1 MLLIKESSVISCYEL
16 ALDLYYEIVCNTR
29 KDENRCSCEP
39 YILKSREKTYECR
52 YETNG
57 SKEETVCPVKAISR
71 LEDELTRLKRE
82 LVSHKRVIN
91 DFFLGS
97 NALFEQMENSYQA
110 YARYMSEQS
119 RKIVPQL
126 GDMFATSAPEH
137 IVKPEIRPRET
148 EKKIEETVIDV
159 MPDTK
164 LDEPADAV
172 RPPEQQSDK
181 AAEMAQDA
189 VRTESRVQE

>member
-1 MLLIKESSVISCYEL
+1 MGPSEIIYIVASGIVGIFVGYLINHFSS
-16 ALDLYYEIVCNTR
+16 R
-29 KDENRCSCEP
+29 NRD
-39 YILKSREKTYECR
+39 K
-52 YETNG
+52 
-57 SKEETVCPVKAISR
+57 SR

-110 YARYMSEQS
+110 YARYMSDQS

-126 GDMFATSAPEH
+126 GDMFASTTPEH
-137 IVKPEIRPRET
+137 IFKPAVKENNQES
-148 EKKIEETVIDV
+148 KVEETVIDV

-164 LDEPADAV
+164 LDEPADAAEERQMPP
-172 RPPEQQSDK
+172 RPEACPVAWRVAGS
-181 AAEMAQDA
+181 
-189 VRTESRVQE
+189 RTKKL

>member
-1 MLLIKESSVISCYEL
+1 MGPSEIIYIVASGIIGIVVGYLINHFSS
-16 ALDLYYEIVCNTR
+16 R
-29 KDENRCSCEP
+29 NRD
-39 YILKSREKTYECR
+39 K
-52 YETNG
+52 
-57 SKEETVCPVKAISR
+57 SR

-126 GDMFATSAPEH
+126 GDMVSTSTPEH
-137 IVKPEIRPRET
+137 IFKPTVKDKT
-148 EKKIEETVIDV
+148 QATKVEETVIDV

-172 RPPEQQSDK
+172 ASSLSQKDGE
-181 AAEMAQDA
+181 AAFDTVNEPA
-189 VRTESRVQE
+189 RSENKEE

>member
-1 MLLIKESSVISCYEL
+1 M
-16 ALDLYYEIVCNTR
+16 
-29 KDENRCSCEP
+29 
-39 YILKSREKTYECR
+39 
-52 YETNG
+52 ETNEIIYIALSG
-57 SKEETVCPVKAISR
+57 IAGMVAGYLINRFSSRNRDKSR

-172 RPPEQQSDK
+172 RPPEQQSEK